1 MRKILALEGRSNGG
15 MGRLSLEDASEAE
28 VAAVEGEARADAE
41 QVAADIEEA
50 TRGAE
55 VSDGLED
62 LAVIG
67 DQINASADDAG
78 VDVAPE
84 TVALIE
90 NSAQMAVA
98 GTDIAPEEII
108 NPEVIATESRGMRR
122 IATEGLR
129 ETARNIWENIKRIVK
144 DVWKRIEAFFHK
156 YFGLIPRKIKAIQA
170 MRAKVED
177 LSGKKIRD
185 NEKNVT
191 VSTGVGTFTV
201 ANKQMKNGGELKAAM
216 KNWEKLA
223 EETFE
228 SYPKELKKV
237 GETLADYI
245 GDFDSENPQD
255 SALKLIKGLS
265 GQFKFNSFTVSG
277 SSRKGYEDMTVKET
291 VAQLTNQTLLV
302 RFPAKANPDHG
313 KVLGLLEVF
322 RRAGA
327 EYVDSVDSNTKKD
340 LPSDFEF
347 QIPTP
352 AVMLE
357 LLDSAESILEK
368 VEKYDRGNGSK
379 DIKKAQERLE
389 KASESAAK
397 SEARGSKSNEASEQ
411 AVVPYYRSMLNFNTA
426 YARWCNNPLVA
437 TSTKSMEIVNA
448 VMALVSKCAAM
459 YER

>member
-1 MRKILALEGRSNGG
+1 MRKIFALEGRSFGG

-28 VAAVEGEARADAE
+28 VASVEGEARADAE
-41 QVAADIEEA
+41 QVAADLEEA

-67 DQINASADDAG
+67 DQINDAADEAG

-108 NPEVIATESRGMRR
+108 NPETIACESRGQRR

-170 MRAKVED
+170 LRDKVED
-177 LSGKKIRD
+177 LSGKRIRD
-185 NEKNVT
+185 GEKNVT
-191 VSTGVGTFTV
+191 ITTGINALTV
-201 ANKQMKNGGELKAAM
+201 ENKQLKNAGDLKAAM
-216 KNWEKLA
+216 KNWEDLA
-223 EETFE
+223 EEVFGE
-228 SYPKELKKV
+228 YPKELKKT

-245 GDFDSENPQD
+245 GEFDSENPQV
-255 SALKLIKGLS
+255 SASKLIKALAGH
-265 GQFKFNSFTVSG
+265 FKFDSFTVKG
-277 SSRKGYEDMTVKET
+277 SNRKGYEDMSVKET
-291 VAQLTNQTLLV
+291 VALMTNQTLLV
-302 RFPAKANPDHG
+302 RRPKAINPDQG
-313 KVLGLLEVF
+313 RILGILEIY
-322 RRAGA
+322 RRAGV

-352 AVMLE
+352 ALMLD
-357 LLDSAESILEK
+357 LLDIAESILEK
-368 VEKYDRGNGSK
+368 VEKYDRGSGSK
-379 DIKKAQERLE
+379 DIKKTQERLE

-397 SEARGSKSNEASEQ
+397 SEARGSKSNDTKEQ
-411 AVVPYYRSMLNFNTA
+411 EVVPYYRSMLNFNTA

-448 VMALVSKCAAM
+448 VMALVAKSAAM